1 MPLPF
6 DLRTLM
12 LFITVIMIARALA
25 FWLVWRSQKN
35 YSSMGAWAWGSTLVA
50 IGLLFV
56 GMRGKLPDAVSIIAG
71 QAAVVGGWMLIDLGF
86 VRAAGRSIHRRHWL
100 VVYGVTMAAVVWWA
114 VVQPH
119 YLARTA
125 VVTAAEV
132 LFDGYAA
139 WSVWQYRGYAQRQR
153 ALRWLALALVVMAVS
168 NLIKFQLAWSHGG
181 DALLYSAWQNLQFY
195 LVATVYCVVVTS
207 LCVLLAALHIQEQLD
222 ADIVQ
227 REHAQEQVRALA
239 YYDPLTQLPNRRLLD
254 DRLQQAVAHAQ
265 RMGQHGAALVLDLD
279 NFKPLNDRFGHA
291 VGDALLQQ
299 VAKRLALQV
308 RASDTVARLGGDEF
322 VVLLAALDGQPD
334 RATGQAVALAEKI
347 RAALAQ
353 PYVLH
358 TGANAPEGSERIV
371 HQCSASIGVCAFR
384 AGVASEILMR
394 ADAAMYQAKKAG
406 RNRIGV

>member
-1 MPLPF
+1 M
-6 DLRTLM
+6 
-12 LFITVIMIARALA
+12 
-25 FWLVWRSQKN
+25 
-35 YSSMGAWAWGSTLVA
+35 A

-265 RMGQHGAALVLDLD
+265 RTGQHGAALVLDLD

-384 AGVASEILMR
+384 AGVTSEILMR